1 MRPSLKT
8 SLAVGLAASLF
19 ATSARAQNAEPKD
32 NKDDKQAEKDD
43 DIDQSLYNCGKAK
56 GKFFV
61 NFKPDIELKD
71 LVDWA
76 MGFSC
81 KSFVFASG
89 IGGRS
94 AKVTIMTPERLN
106 ARQAWR
112 VFLTALQS
120 MNLTI
125 VPKGDVLE
133 IVEQPQAKRK
143 PLPLYLKGR
152 PAASD
157 QVVRVVLRPEHLG
170 VNDLATVLSELKSK
184 DGEVKPVPQAG
195 IIVVTDFGSHVS
207 KMVSMML
214 DVDRPVIGER
224 LYMIKVKYADA
235 AELATKLTEIIGTKD
250 ATPRASSST
259 TTTARGR
266 RARANQAKNAA
277 AAATGDDNDTVESA
291 LPSKIVAEERI
302 NALILLAS
310 KAAYLRVKALVN
322 RLDVPM
328 DFDSGGRI
336 HVYPLEH
343 ADAEEMSQTL
353 TAVITGIQ
361 QQTSNNAQG
370 RGRQQRTP
378 RAPAGGGGD
387 GATGAAAF
395 EGTVRVSPD
404 KPTNSLVVVASAA
417 DFIALRKIIRELDTR
432 RRQVYIE
439 ATIVEVSV
447 NDSLDLGVSFHGGLE
462 QDGSIILG
470 GVQHP
475 ELASLNVASLVSA
488 SGLLG
493 GVLGPL
499 LDNAEQFLG
508 TSIPSFGILFQALA
522 TSGNVHVLSTPH
534 ILTADNQEA
543 EISVGQNIPYQ
554 SAFSFGGIGTPGQ
567 NGGTGLLPTQSVQR
581 QDVALTLKIVP
592 HVNASDMIRLEI
604 DLEISDIAS
613 ENFGGLGPSW
623 SKRTIKDQVVVSDQ
637 QAVVIGGLMSDRTSS
652 SESKVPL
659 LGDIPVL
666 GYLFKYKSKTKEKRN
681 LLVLLTPYVVKDQL
695 DVERIVEKRVREQ
708 REFIRTFSTFKTM
721 KYRSDIDYRR
731 KRGVLEAI
739 NRAVIQ
745 VEAEEAE
752 LRELERRQ
760 ITFPD
765 GRIDYIEENGG
776 DTPGED
782 DGGGADEDGGEGGAP

>member
-1 MRPSLKT
+1 MRTVAAFAVLSLVAV
-8 SLAVGLAASLF
+8 SSPALA
-19 ATSARAQNAEPKD
+19 QDD
-32 NKDDKQAEKDD
+32 NDNDKKKDDAD

-56 GKFFV
+56 GRFYV

-89 IGGRS
+89 VGGRS
-94 AKVTIMTPERLN
+94 AKVTVMTPERLN

-112 VFLTALQS
+112 VFLTALAS

-125 VPKGDVLE
+125 VPKGNVLE
-133 IVEQPQAKRK
+133 IVEQPQAKRHA
-143 PLPLYLKGR
+143 LPLYIKGS
-152 PAASD
+152 PAAAD
-157 QVVRVVLRPEHLG
+157 QVVRVVLRPEHLATA
-170 VNDLATVLSELKSK
+170 DLATILTELKSK
-184 DGEVKPVPQAG
+184 DGEVKPVDKAG
-195 IIVVTDFGSHVS
+195 IVVVTDFGSHVA
-207 KMVSMML
+207 KMAQIML
-214 DVDRPVIGER
+214 EVDRPVVGER
-224 LYMIKVKYADA
+224 LYMIKVQHADA
-235 AELATKLTEIIGTKD
+235 TDIAAKLTEIIGTKP
-250 ATPRASSST
+250 ATTAPTGTPAARASARRARGRVTAKTAAAASSSDEV
-259 TTTARGR
+259 A
-266 RARANQAKNAA
+266 
-277 AAATGDDNDTVESA
+277 SA
-291 LPSKIVAEERI
+291 LPSKIIADERI
-302 NALILLAS
+302 NALIVLAT
-310 KAAYLRVKALVN
+310 KAAYYRVKALVK
-322 RLDVPM
+322 RLDVAL

-343 ADAEEMSQTL
+343 ADAEELAATMTS
-353 TAVITGIQ
+353 VITGIQ
-361 QQTSNNAQG
+361 QAQSSGAQG
-370 RGRQQRTP
+370 RNA
-378 RAPAGGGGD
+378 RAPVRPAATASAGD
-387 GATGAAAF
+387 GGTAAF
-395 EGTVRVSPD
+395 EGQVRVSPD
-404 KPTNSLVVVASAA
+404 KPTNSLVITASAA
-417 DFIALRKIIRELDTR
+417 DFIAVRRIIRELDTR

-522 TSGNVHVLSTPH
+522 TSGNVHVLSSPH
-534 ILTADNQEA
+534 ILTQDNQEA

-567 NGGTGLLPTQSVQR
+567 QGGSGLLPTQSVQR

-592 HVNASDMIRLEI
+592 HINASDMVRLEI

-623 SKRTIKDQVVVSDQ
+623 SKRTIKDHVVVSDQ
-637 QAVVIGGLMSDRTSS
+637 QAVVIGGLMSDRQTSS
-652 SESKVPL
+652 ENKVPL

-666 GYLFKYKSKTKEKRN
+666 GYLFKYKSKSKEKRN
-681 LLVLLTPYVVKDQL
+681 LLVLLTPYVIKDQL

-708 REFIRTFSTFKTM
+708 REFIRTVTTFRQM
-721 KYRSDIDYRR
+721 RYRPDVDYRR
-731 KRGVLEAI
+731 KRGVLESI
-739 NRAVIQ
+739 NRAVMQ
-745 VEAEEAE
+745 VEAEATE
-752 LRELERRQ
+752 LRDWEKRQ
-760 ITFPD
+760 VTFPD
-765 GRIDYIEENGG
+765 GEIEYLDEGG
-776 DTPGED
+776 DFNDPDAKDTEPD
-782 DGGGADEDGGEGGAP
+782 TGGEGGN